1 MTNSM
6 FCPKCGSIL
15 TIKGEDKKKKFSCAN
30 CGYTPRVKNNLIIKE
45 KVKLDKAQEIEVRN
59 KKIETLPKI
68 KAECK
73 KCNNSKAYYWLV
85 QTRSSDEAETR
96 FFECTKCGYRWRE
109 YK

>member
-1 MTNSM
+1 M

-15 TIKGEDKKKKFSCAN
+15 TIMGEEKKKKFSCAN
-30 CGYTPRVKNNLIIKE
+30 CGYTPRVKSNLIIKE
-45 KVKLDKAQEIEVRN
+45 KVKLDKAQEIEIRN
-59 KKIETLPKI
+59 KKIETLPKV
-68 KAECK
+68 KSECK
-73 KCNNSKAYYWLV
+73 KCKNNKAYYWLV